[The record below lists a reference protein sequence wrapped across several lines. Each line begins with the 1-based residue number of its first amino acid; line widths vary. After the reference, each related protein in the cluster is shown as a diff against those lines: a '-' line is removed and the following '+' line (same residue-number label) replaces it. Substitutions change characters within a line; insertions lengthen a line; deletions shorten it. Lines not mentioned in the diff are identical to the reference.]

1 MALPKRPLRSSNE
14 NPANDDVVSQEF
26 EGDVPLATSPENE
39 FLDLTPEIVGLDLD
53 EASTKEDAHYNVPS
67 RRVAIVQEKKDSG
80 PSVLEQA
87 YKKMG
92 EITVDQAINEPY
104 EYYAHLGEGI
114 INTVQYIQDLLTEQ
128 GRSEQVGK
136 ARRER
141 GSKLFKEMS
150 AEIDRL
156 VLRRINNGDYAVAP
170 QDVKYFLA
178 AVNNEI
184 LGFGPL
190 EPLWGS
196 SLISEVIVNGPHE
209 VYVEMKGQLTLAK
222 GVKFQSAEH
231 LLIICQQMLGLVGR
245 RVDVAMPYADG
256 TLPDGSRFNVIH
268 QVIAPHGPLLTIRR
282 FPDTAFSLKKLVE
295 VGSMNEDMAEIVG
308 NLVHHGVSI
317 VIVGGTGSGKAVS
330 LETKLPTPTGMTTMG
345 EVKVGDKVLDES
357 GNPCNVTAYYP
368 QPLNPCYELTF
379 SDGTKI
385 TADENHNWFTSTRSS
400 RRAVSRQER
409 SDKHINAK
417 RTKFATNEELEILV
431 SLAAEAGRWTN
442 PAMIIARLPRLR
454 TMIYNA
460 TKTLDKAPESKAKF
474 ALYDSVDFFT
484 EVIRRANNTRDQRH
498 KSNVESVV
506 TTKEIFETLRTPTG
520 HANHAV
526 RMIPSA
532 VQYAEQNLPVTP
544 YAFGAWLGDGYT
556 GNGEICGIDDEIFE
570 TIINEGNEISSDRNG
585 IVPPGKKP
593 IRLVKFSGMTNAL
606 RTLALADKN
615 EKFIPDVY
623 LYSSEAQRRALI
635 AGMLDTDGT
644 VSKSKGTV
652 EFANSNKNL
661 IDGFRQIVHS
671 LGYQSTVTS
680 KIPTFTHK
688 GEKKKGKRA
697 YIVSFYTQDDVFF
710 LPRKQEIHE
719 SVRNS
724 KMAGHRSEY
733 RYIVDCQ
740 PVESVPTACITVDS
754 PNHLYL
760 ATDAFITTHNTSALN
775 ALSGCIPNGDRVI
788 TIEDTVEL
796 RLNKKKHVAS
806 MQSRP
811 ASPKG
816 EGAVTIRD
824 LVRNSLRMRPDRVIV
839 GEVRDASAYDMM
851 QAMNTGHEGSL
862 TTVHANDASGA
873 VERISLLVSEAGEIT
888 PERALSLIAGGVDAF
903 LVIKRYEDGSRR
915 VKGLYEVPSTL
926 VSKGNKLYLEP
937 IPLWEFVQ
945 DSSDTD
951 EKVEGHYEEMNKMS
965 ESLIRKHSL
974 DKRKHLTLDD
984 LYDLSDVPLEQEVI
998 PTITIKT
1005 D

>member
-1 MALPKRPLRSSNE
+1 MALPKRPIRSSNE
-14 NPANDDVVSQEF
+14 NSANDDIVSQEF
-26 EGDVPLATSPENE
+26 EGDVSLVTSPENE
-39 FLDLTPEIVGLDLD
+39 FLDLTPEVVGLDLD
-53 EASTKEDAHYNVPS
+53 EASTKEDGHYNIPA
-67 RRVAIVQEKKDSG
+67 RRVAIVQEKKDTG

-209 VYVEMKGQLTLAK
+209 VYVEIKGQLTLAK

-231 LLIICQQMLGLVGR
+231 LLTICQQMLGLVGR
-245 RVDVAMPYADG
+245 RVDVALPYADG

-317 VIVGGTGSGKAVS
+317 VIVGGTGSGK
-330 LETKLPTPTGMTTMG
+330 
-345 EVKVGDKVLDES
+345 
-357 GNPCNVTAYYP
+357 
-368 QPLNPCYELTF
+368 
-379 SDGTKI
+379 
-385 TADENHNWFTSTRSS
+385 
-400 RRAVSRQER
+400 
-409 SDKHINAK
+409 
-417 RTKFATNEELEILV
+417 
-431 SLAAEAGRWTN
+431 
-442 PAMIIARLPRLR
+442 
-454 TMIYNA
+454 
-460 TKTLDKAPESKAKF
+460 
-474 ALYDSVDFFT
+474 
-484 EVIRRANNTRDQRH
+484 
-498 KSNVESVV
+498 
-506 TTKEIFETLRTPTG
+506 
-520 HANHAV
+520 
-526 RMIPSA
+526 
-532 VQYAEQNLPVTP
+532 
-544 YAFGAWLGDGYT
+544 
-556 GNGEICGIDDEIFE
+556 
-570 TIINEGNEISSDRNG
+570 
-585 IVPPGKKP
+585 
-593 IRLVKFSGMTNAL
+593 
-606 RTLALADKN
+606 
-615 EKFIPDVY
+615 
-623 LYSSEAQRRALI
+623 
-635 AGMLDTDGT
+635 
-644 VSKSKGTV
+644 
-652 EFANSNKNL
+652 
-661 IDGFRQIVHS
+661 
-671 LGYQSTVTS
+671 
-680 KIPTFTHK
+680 
-688 GEKKKGKRA
+688 
-697 YIVSFYTQDDVFF
+697 
-710 LPRKQEIHE
+710 
-719 SVRNS
+719 
-724 KMAGHRSEY
+724 
-733 RYIVDCQ
+733 
-740 PVESVPTACITVDS
+740 
-754 PNHLYL
+754 
-760 ATDAFITTHNTSALN
+760 TSALN

-862 TTVHANDASGA
+862 TTVHANDANGA

-926 VSKGNKLYLEP
+926 ASRDGKLYLEP

-945 DSSDTD
+945 DSSDTA

-974 DKRKHLTLDD
+974 DKRPHLSLDD

-998 PTITIKT
+998 PTITVKT